1 MYRPSSP
8 RKKSFFGKL
17 FDTVRLQ
24 DNDQDEFED
33 EYDVHEYDP
42 EEDHSDHDEDAYE
55 ERLTPPEEL
64 EGELGV
70 DMYQTHNAIVVRA
83 ITAGVKLSDID
94 INVTREHISIRGT
107 RTQTHRIDP
116 EDFFTQEIYWGSFSR
131 EVDLPCEVDIDEV
144 EAIED
149 HGLLTITMPKLNKDR
164 RTVIKVRS
172 I

>member
-1 MYRPSSP
+1 MYRPAS

-24 DNDQDEFED
+24 DTDEEELDD
-33 EYDVHEYDP
+33 EYEVHEYDP
-42 EEDHSDHDEDAYE
+42 ESDHSE
-55 ERLTPPEEL
+55 EELEEAPLPPEEM
-64 EGELGV
+64 EGELGI
-70 DMYQTHNAIVVRA
+70 DMYQTHNAIIVRA

-94 INVTREHISIRGT
+94 INITREHVSIRGT
-107 RTQTHRIDP
+107 RSQTHRVDQD
-116 EDFFTQEIYWGSFSR
+116 DFFSQEIYWGSFSR
-131 EVDLPCEVDIDEV
+131 EITLPFEIDIDEV

-164 RTVIKVRS
+164 RTVVKVRS